1 MMTQADSRLFVPQ
14 SGVHPALDLGRREL
28 LLKSVT
34 GMGAFA
40 LSSMLST
47 NMLGTNSVA
56 AGEGLPGIPHF
67 APKAKRVIFLF
78 QSGGPSQMDLFDPKP
93 KMMEYFDKDIPDSV
107 RMGQRITTMTSGQ
120 KRFPIA
126 PSMFQFKQHG
136 KSGQWFS
143 ELLPHTASIADKIC
157 VVKSMVTQ
165 AINHDPAMTFFQTG
179 SQISGRPSMG
189 AWASYGLGKGNEDL
203 PAFVAMTSRGK
214 GAVQPL
220 ADRLWGSG
228 FLPTTHQGV
237 KFRGSSDPVLY
248 LNDPP
253 GFSRDLKREMLD
265 DLGRLN
271 RERLESVGDPE
282 IATRIAQYE
291 QAFRMQASVPELTN
305 ISDEPQHIFDLYGPE
320 VTKPGTYA
328 SQCLLARRLVE
339 RGVRF
344 VQLFH
349 IGWDQHGNLPR
360 DIRFQCYDTDQA
372 SAALIKDLD
381 ARGLL
386 DETLV
391 VWGGEFG
398 RTIYCQG
405 DLKLD
410 KYGRDHHPRCFSI
423 WMAGGGVKPGIS
435 YGTTDDFSYNI
446 VENPVE
452 VHDLHATMLHLL
464 GIDHE
469 RLTFRVQGRDYRLTD
484 VRGNVVRALLA

>member
-1 MMTQADSRLFVPQ
+1 MMTQPHTRPLVQQ
-14 SGVHPALDLGRREL
+14 SGVLPSLDLGRRQFL
-28 LLKSVT
+28 LNSAT
-34 GMGAFA
+34 GMGAAA
-40 LSSMLST
+40 LSTMFGT
-47 NMLGTNSVA
+47 AMLGTNGFA
-56 AGEGLPGIPHF
+56 ADGGQPGVPHF

-93 KMMEYFDKDIPDSV
+93 QMQEYFDRDIPDSV

-126 PSMFQFKQHG
+126 PSMFQFNQHG
-136 KSGQWFS
+136 NSGQWFS
-143 ELLPHTASIADKIC
+143 ELLPHTATVADKLC

-165 AINHDPAMTFFQTG
+165 AINHDPAMAFFQTG

-189 AWASYGLGKGNEDL
+189 AWASYGLGKDNEDL

-214 GAVQPL
+214 GAIQPL

-237 KFRGSSDPVLY
+237 KFRGSSEPVLF
-248 LNDPP
+248 LNDPA
-253 GFSRDLKREMLD
+253 GFSRELKREMLD
-265 DLGRLN
+265 DLGSLN
-271 RERLESVGDPE
+271 RKRLDSVGDPE
-282 IATRIAQYE
+282 IGTRIAQYE
-291 QAFRMQASVPELTN
+291 LAFRMQASVPELTN
-305 ISDEPQHIFDLYGPE
+305 IADEPQSILDLYGPE

-349 IGWDQHGNLPR
+349 MGWDQHGNLPK
-360 DIRFQCYDTDQA
+360 DIRLQCYDTDQA
-372 SAALIKDLD
+372 SAALVKDLD
-381 ARGLL
+381 SRGLL
-386 DETLV
+386 DETLI

-398 RTIYCQG
+398 RTTYCQG
-405 DLKLD
+405 ELKPD
-410 KYGRDHHPRCFSI
+410 TYGRDHHPGCFSI
-423 WMAGGGVKPGIS
+423 WMAGGGIKPGIS
-435 YGTTDDFSYNI
+435 YGATDDFSYNI

-484 VRGNVVRALLA
+484 VHGRVVTELLA

>member
-1 MMTQADSRLFVPQ
+1 
-14 SGVHPALDLGRREL
+14 
-28 LLKSVT
+28 
-34 GMGAFA
+34 MGAAA
-40 LSSMLST
+40 LSA
-47 NMLGTNSVA
+47 MLGTNSFA
-56 AGEGLPGIPHF
+56 ASGGGQPGVPHF

-93 KMMEYFDKDIPDSV
+93 QMEAQFDKHIPDSI
-107 RMGQRITTMTSGQ
+107 RMGQRITTMKSGQ

-126 PSMFQFKQHG
+126 PSMFKFQQYG
-136 KSGQWFS
+136 QSGQWFS
-143 ELLPHTASIADKIC
+143 ELLPHTATIADKLC

-165 AINHDPAMTFFQTG
+165 AINHDPGMTFFQTG
-179 SQISGRPSMG
+179 SQISGWPSIG
-189 AWASYGLGKGNEDL
+189 SWVSCGLGKSNEDL

-214 GAVQPL
+214 GGVQPL

-253 GFSRDLKREMLD
+253 GISRDTKRTMLD
-265 DLGRLN
+265 DLGTLN
-271 RERLESVGDPE
+271 RRRLDAVGDPE

-291 QAFRMQASVPELTN
+291 LAFRMQASVPELTD
-305 ISDEPQHIFDLYGPE
+305 ISAEPQHILDLYGPE

-349 IGWDQHGNLPR
+349 IGWDQHQKLPEE
-360 DIRFQCYDTDQA
+360 IRGQCRDTDQP
-372 SAALIKDLD
+372 SAALVKDLE

-398 RTIYCQG
+398 RTTYCQG
-405 DLKLD
+405 DLKPD

-423 WMAGGGVKPGIS
+423 WMAGGGIKPGIS
-435 YGTTDDFSYNI
+435 YGSTDDFSYNI
-446 VENPVE
+446 TENPVE

-464 GIDHE
+464 GIDHK
-469 RLTFRVQGRDYRLTD
+469 RLTFRVHGR
-484 VRGNVVRALLA
+484 VVQAVLA

>member
-1 MMTQADSRLFVPQ
+1 MP
-14 SGVHPALDLGRREL
+14 DLGRRQF
-28 LLKSVT
+28 LLKSAT
-34 GMGAFA
+34 GMGAAA
-40 LSSMLST
+40 LAS
-47 NMLGTNSVA
+47 MLGTSSFA
-56 AGEGLPGIPHF
+56 ASDGGLSGVPHF

-93 KMMEYFDKDIPDSV
+93 QMEAYFDKDIPDSV

-126 PSMFQFKQHG
+126 PSMFKFQQYG
-136 KSGQWFS
+136 QSGQWFS
-143 ELLPHTASIADKIC
+143 ELLPHTATIADKLC

-165 AINHDPAMTFFQTG
+165 AINHDPGMTFFQTG
-179 SQISGRPSMG
+179 SQISGRPSIG
-189 AWASYGLGKGNEDL
+189 SWVSYGLGKGNMDL
-203 PAFVAMTSRGK
+203 PSFVAMTSRGK
-214 GAVQPL
+214 GGVQPL

-253 GFSRDLKREMLD
+253 GISRATKRTMLD
-265 DLGRLN
+265 DLDTLN
-271 RERLESVGDPE
+271 RKRLDAVGDPE

-291 QAFRMQASVPELTN
+291 LAFRMQASVPELMN
-305 ISDEPQHIFDLYGPE
+305 ISGEPQHILDLYGPD

-349 IGWDQHGNLPR
+349 IGWDQHANLPA
-360 DIRFQCYDTDQA
+360 DIGGQCRDTDQPSA
-372 SAALIKDLD
+372 SLIKDLE

-398 RTIYCQG
+398 RTMYCQG
-405 DLKLD
+405 DLKPD

-423 WMAGGGVKPGIS
+423 WMAGGGIKPGIS
-435 YGTTDDFSYNI
+435 YGGTDDFSYNI
-446 VENPVE
+446 TENPVE

-464 GIDHE
+464 GIDHK
-469 RLTFRVQGRDYRLTD
+469 RLTFRVQGRDFRLTD
-484 VRGNVVRALLA
+484 VHGRAVQALMA

>member
-1 MMTQADSRLFVPQ
+1 MMTLPPSLPLEQDSGILPT
-14 SGVHPALDLGRREL
+14 LDLGRRQF
-28 LLKSVT
+28 LLKSAT
-34 GMGAFA
+34 GMGAAA
-40 LSSMLST
+40 LSAL
-47 NMLGTNSVA
+47 LGTNGFA
-56 AGEGLPGIPHF
+56 AGGGGPPGVPHF

-93 KMMEYFDKDIPDSV
+93 QLGEYFDKEIPDSV
-107 RMGQRITTMTSGQ
+107 RMGQRVTTMTSGQ
-120 KRFPIA
+120 KRFPVA
-126 PSMFQFKQHG
+126 PSMFQFKQYVN
-136 KSGQWFS
+136 SGQWIS
-143 ELLPHTASIADKIC
+143 ELLPHTATIADKLCI
-157 VVKSMVTQ
+157 VKSMVTQ

-179 SQISGRPSMG
+179 SQISGRPSVG
-189 AWASYGLGKGNEDL
+189 AWASYGLGKENSDL

-214 GAVQPL
+214 GGVQPL

-237 KFRGSSDPVLY
+237 RFRGSSDPVLY
-248 LNDPP
+248 LNDTP
-253 GFSRDLKREMLD
+253 GISRDTKRTMLD
-265 DLGRLN
+265 DLGTLN
-271 RERLESVGDPE
+271 RKRLDAAGDPE

-291 QAFRMQASVPELTN
+291 LAFRMQASVPELTD
-305 ISDEPQHIFDLYGPE
+305 ISAEPQHILDLYGPD

-349 IGWDQHGNLPR
+349 IGWDQHGNLPVE
-360 DIRFQCYDTDQA
+360 IRGQCRDTDQP
-372 SAALIKDLD
+372 SAALIKDLE

-398 RTIYCQG
+398 RTTYCQG
-405 DLKLD
+405 DLKRD
-410 KYGRDHHPRCFSI
+410 RYGRDHHPRCFSI
-423 WMAGGGVKPGIS
+423 WMAGGGIKPGIS
-435 YGTTDDFSYNI
+435 YGSTDDFSYNI
-446 VENPVE
+446 EENPVQ

-469 RLTFRVQGRDYRLTD
+469 RLTFRVQGRDHRLTD
-484 VRGNVVRALLA
+484 VHGKVVRVIIG